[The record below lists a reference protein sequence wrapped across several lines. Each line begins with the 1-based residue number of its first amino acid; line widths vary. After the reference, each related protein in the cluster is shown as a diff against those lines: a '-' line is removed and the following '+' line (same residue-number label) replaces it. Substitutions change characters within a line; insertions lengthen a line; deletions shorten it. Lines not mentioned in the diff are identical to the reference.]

1 MCLIVF
7 AWREHPR
14 YELILA
20 ANRDE
25 FHHRPASA
33 ARFWPEAPQLL
44 AGRDQTQGGAWCG
57 VTRDG
62 RLAAVTNYRD
72 PSMAEAGKRSR
83 GHLVRDYLL
92 DSAGAKAAAEQ
103 VETHKG
109 EYSEFNLLLGDAQGL
124 WYVGSRNSGPQRL
137 DAGVQG
143 LSNGLLDT
151 AWPKV
156 THAKAGLTALLSKDA
171 VTPDALLEIL
181 GSRRIAPDAELPD
194 TGIGLQMER
203 FLSAPFI
210 VSETYGTRASTVLL
224 ITREGTI
231 RFVERR
237 FNAAGECT
245 GVTDERFELD
255 QTGIA
260 QHEPEPGIW

>member
-7 AWREHPR
+7 AWRAHPR
-14 YELILA
+14 YDLVLA

-25 FHHRPASA
+25 FHRRPAQPA
-33 ARFWPEAPQLL
+33 AFWPEAPQLL

-62 RLAAVTNYRD
+62 RVAAVTNYRD

-92 DSAGAKAAAEQ
+92 NSENAAIAAER
-103 VETHKG
+103 VETSKS

-143 LSNGLLDT
+143 LSNGRLDT

-156 THAKAGLTALLSKDA
+156 THAKAGLTALLSRDA
-171 VTPDALLEIL
+171 VTPESLFDVL
-181 GSRRIAPDAELPD
+181 GSRRPAPDADLPD

-224 ITREGTI
+224 ITRDGAI
-231 RFVERR
+231 RFIERR
-237 FNAAGECT
+237 FDAAGECT
-245 GVTDERFELD
+245 GVTDESFAIEV
-255 QTGIA
+255 
-260 QHEPEPGIW
+260 

>member
-7 AWREHPR
+7 AWRTHPR

-25 FHHRPASA
+25 FHRRPAEA

-57 VTRDG
+57 VTRQG
-62 RLAAVTNYRD
+62 RVAAVTNYRD
-72 PSMAEAGKRSR
+72 PSLAEVGKHSR
-83 GHLVRDYLL
+83 GHLVREYLQGNE
-92 DSAGAKAAAEQ
+92 AAEAAAER
-103 VETHKG
+103 VETEKM

-124 WYVGSRNSGPQRL
+124 WYVGSRSAGPQRMG
-137 DAGVQG
+137 AGVQG
-143 LSNGLLDT
+143 LSNGLLNT

-156 THAKAGLTALLSKDA
+156 THAKTGLSAVLSEDT
-171 VTPDALLEIL
+171 VTVESLFEIL
-181 GSRRIAPDAELPD
+181 GSRRVAPDSELPD

-210 VSETYGTRASTVLL
+210 VSETYGTRASTALL
-224 ITREGTI
+224 IARDGEV

-237 FNAAGECT
+237 FDAAGACT
-245 GVTDERFELD
+245 GVTDEGFCFE
-255 QTGIA
+255 
-260 QHEPEPGIW
+260 P